1 MKIKR
6 KLLDT
11 GFVVKVRTMKQI
23 DELSMEL
30 NRIGYSWAMGQDLRE
45 LNYFGLTGGN
55 RAYRVKPFGGEKEVY
70 QASVC
75 VYLRKGYDIF
85 SFEEILDK
93 NFLYEEV

>member
-1 MKIKR
+1 LKIKR

-45 LNYFGLTGGN
+45 LNYFGLTGG
-55 RAYRVKPFGGEKEVY
+55 KSCLP
-70 QASVC
+70 C
-75 VYLRKGYDIF
+75 
-85 SFEEILDK
+85 
-93 NFLYEEV
+93 